1 MRNQGTIFQENC
13 VIFLKPALIHS
24 IPKKFILIEKKRNF
38 NTVVEPS
45 PHYVK
50 PAFCAIWYFNNQ
62 SPRFPWLP
70 AFKIDTTDGIDL

>member
-1 MRNQGTIFQENC
+1 MRNQGTISQENC

-24 IPKKFILIEKKRNF
+24 IPKKYYFNRKKRNF

-50 PAFCAIWYFNNQ
+50 PAFCAI
-62 SPRFPWLP
+62 
-70 AFKIDTTDGIDL
+70 

>member
-24 IPKKFILIEKKRNF
+24 IPKKYYFNRKKRNF

-50 PAFCAIWYFNNQ
+50 PAFCAI
-62 SPRFPWLP
+62 
-70 AFKIDTTDGIDL
+70 